1 MTIKPLTKRLIK
13 TIASLDQSKYR
24 RREGLFKA
32 EGKKCVEDTCRYFQ
46 RSCLAATETWIN
58 EHYEIASLFQE
69 VYAAPASSMAEMSN
83 LASRPEVIAVYQ
95 IPESSVDLT
104 NLRGSLTIAL
114 DTIQDPGNL
123 GTIVR
128 IADWFGVKEILCS
141 RETVDV
147 YNPKA
152 VMSTMGAIARVN
164 VHYVDLAA
172 TLRELSETIPVYG
185 TFLNGEN
192 LFNARLSEKAVV
204 VFGNEGN
211 GICESVASAVNH
223 RLTIPSYPPGQI
235 TSESLN
241 VAMAAAI
248 TIAQFRNNG

>member
-1 MTIKPLTKRLIK
+1 
-13 TIASLDQSKYR
+13 
-24 RREGLFKA
+24 
-32 EGKKCVEDTCRYFQ
+32 
-46 RSCLAATETWIN
+46 
-58 EHYEIASLFQE
+58 
-69 VYAAPASSMAEMSN
+69 MAEMSN

-211 GICESVASAVNH
+211 GICE
-223 RLTIPSYPPGQI
+223 
-235 TSESLN
+235 
-241 VAMAAAI
+241 
-248 TIAQFRNNG
+248 